1 MNLQVSFHKY
11 AATLLMCVASI
22 TVLKAQDLDSPA
34 GYLEHINN
42 QFTTVSNDMMSYTSA
57 ASHGKSARKV
67 EKRRTE
73 VMQSL
78 KEAISNLKRAKP
90 YKGDPSLRDSVVS
103 FFQISAIVV
112 KEDYGKI
119 VNMEE
124 VAEQS
129 YDAMEAYM
137 LAKELADEKL
147 HQAFV
152 KAQTEYR
159 EFAAKYNIKL
169 IESNSKL
176 SKKLE
181 ETEQVFK
188 YYNRL
193 YLIFFKSHKD
203 ESYYMKALEKSD
215 LGALEQTK
223 NALLASSAEGLKKAS
238 PIPSYQGDKSLKVAC
253 DRILEFYKYEVSKTA
268 DIIDYYLK
276 KENFEKIKKAFDAK
290 REGEKNKQDYDVYNT
305 AVNEFNLAVNRYNSV
320 NNELNKKRSD
330 TLNTWNKV
338 SSDFLDNHIPKHR

>member
-1 MNLQVSFHKY
+1 MSLKN
-11 AATLLMCVASI
+11 SI
-22 TVLKAQDLDSPA
+22 LGVLFFLFCIAHEVELSAQDLSDPLA
-34 GYLEHINN
+34 YLNHISN
-42 QFTTVSNDMMSYTSA
+42 QFTMVSNDMMSYTSA

-67 EKRRTE
+67 EKRRAE

-78 KEAISNLKRAKP
+78 KEAVYNLKRVKP
-90 YKGDPSLRDSVVS
+90 LKGDASLRDSVVS
-103 FFQISAIVV
+103 YFQISALVL

-137 LAKELADEKL
+137 LTKELADQKL
-147 HQAFV
+147 HQAYE
-152 KAQTEYR
+152 KADTEYR

-181 ETEQVFK
+181 ETGEVMK

-203 ESYYMKALEKSD
+203 ESYYMKALEKTD
-215 LGALEQTK
+215 LGSLEQTK
-223 NALLASSAEGLKKAS
+223 NALLASSTEGLKKAS
-238 PIPSYQGDKSLKVAC
+238 PIQSYKGDKSLKMAC
-253 DRILEFYKYEVSKTA
+253 DRILEFYKYEVAKTNEIT
-268 DIIDYYLK
+268 DFLLK
-276 KENFEKIKKAFDAK
+276 KDNFEKLKKSFDAK
-290 REGEKNKQDYDVYNT
+290 RPADRTKEDIDTYNKSVAEY
-305 AVNEFNLAVNRYNSV
+305 NLAVNKSNAV
-320 NNELNKKRSD
+320 NNDLNKRRSD
-330 TLNTWNKV
+330 AMDLWNK
-338 SSDFLDNHIPKHR
+338 SADDFLNNHVPRHR